1 MSLLSN
7 RRILTKILAIVVLLS
22 AVASTIAYVGISA
35 MEQLNDTTERLNK
48 SADSSVLAARMNVAL
63 VSINRS
69 EFRLA
74 SDPRPEGRK
83 EAEEEIASGVKIFND
98 RLKKIIALGN
108 TATKSRI
115 ATIEARWA
123 KYTQG
128 LDTTMKTADAVKNF
142 QMTDEMSK
150 LRDAVIASATLA
162 ESLRAELRAL
172 NDDFDKRMSQMS
184 EAATEEYHA
193 VSREMIIVAV
203 AGIVLGLG
211 IGFFIGQFGVATPMR
226 ALVHVL
232 QRLAKGDEVDIVG
245 AERGDE
251 IGDTAR
257 AVNGIKVMLAEK
269 ARQEAIDKDSRDRA
283 SAEQRKADMN
293 KLASEFELAVGNIVD
308 TVSSASTELE
318 AAAGT
323 LTQTAETTQSLSTT
337 VAAAS
342 EEASANVNSVAS
354 ASEELAGSV
363 NEIARQVQE
372 SSRIAAEAVKQAEKA
387 DTRISALSSA
397 AARIGDVVKLI
408 TAIAE
413 QTNLLALNATIE
425 AARAGE
431 AGRGFAVVAQEVKAL
446 ASQTAKATDEIGS
459 QIDGMQAATQDSV
472 GAIKEIGGTIN
483 RISEIAAA
491 IAAAVEEQGAATQE
505 ISRNV
510 QQAAQGTSEVASNIT
525 SVNRGATE
533 TGSASTQVLSSAKS
547 LSSESNHLKV
557 EVEKF
562 LHTVRAA

>member
-1 MSLLSN
+1 
-7 RRILTKILAIVVLLS
+7 VLLS

-108 TATKSRI
+108 TATKARI
-115 ATIEARWA
+115 TTIEARWA

-142 QMTDEMSK
+142 QMTDEMAK

>member
-323 LTQTAETTQSLSTT
+323 LTQTA
-337 VAAAS
+337 
-342 EEASANVNSVAS
+342 
-354 ASEELAGSV
+354 
-363 NEIARQVQE
+363 
-372 SSRIAAEAVKQAEKA
+372 
-387 DTRISALSSA
+387 
-397 AARIGDVVKLI
+397 
-408 TAIAE
+408 
-413 QTNLLALNATIE
+413 
-425 AARAGE
+425 
-431 AGRGFAVVAQEVKAL
+431 
-446 ASQTAKATDEIGS
+446 
-459 QIDGMQAATQDSV
+459 
-472 GAIKEIGGTIN
+472 
-483 RISEIAAA
+483 
-491 IAAAVEEQGAATQE
+491 
-505 ISRNV
+505 
-510 QQAAQGTSEVASNIT
+510 
-525 SVNRGATE
+525 
-533 TGSASTQVLSSAKS
+533 
-547 LSSESNHLKV
+547 
-557 EVEKF
+557 
-562 LHTVRAA
+562 